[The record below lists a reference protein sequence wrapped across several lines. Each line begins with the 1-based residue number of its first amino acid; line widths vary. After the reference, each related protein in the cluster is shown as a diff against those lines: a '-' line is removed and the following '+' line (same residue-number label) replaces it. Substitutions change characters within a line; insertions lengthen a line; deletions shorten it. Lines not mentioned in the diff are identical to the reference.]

1 MSETDPPPR
10 QPRPPRLTGRQIR
23 AEVSREVATIQEEY
37 RATRRLPEHRC
48 RVCFA
53 PGTLVRTETGYRPIE
68 AIKVGD
74 RVLAGDGT
82 YRRVTETLS
91 RPYAGIVYEW
101 RTAAMTGPV
110 ISTKEHPVWSLGE
123 ESRSRWRD
131 NLNDTVP
138 VACGAS
144 SKPNYRVHYRMGW
157 SASEN
162 LAKGAW
168 VGTRVPLTETDLQ
181 YVDMP
186 ERFFRNKG
194 TGVRRRGPQRFELTD
209 DFLWMVGMYLAEGS
223 ANKRSLHFAL
233 HEDEVEYQQRLVGFF
248 TEHGY
253 SPKIVSNG
261 VGRSKAV
268 LVHSSALA
276 EWFPAWTGTGCANK
290 KIPEELMGL
299 PPKKAMRVIDGI
311 WCGDGYKKFNRVM
324 QTSRVL
330 ALQMAEILQR
340 DGRTATIHLT
350 QGPPTPSGAARKPA
364 YTTCWPSAADPERDI
379 RGRWSFR
386 EEKLAR
392 VISHN
397 KIDYTGMVFNLEVEG
412 EHTYVVENTLVHN
425 CQDPESLARVNRM
438 LTYGMKCREILDLV
452 SDLNEK
458 RAKNNQISYWSIV
471 RHAERHFNI
480 QEPMAAARRRI
491 LERRQAQIAEEF
503 GEAAGNILTSMGY
516 LDIVAQ
522 KGFENL
528 IDEETVV
535 DYETGLK
542 AQLKLEEMQRQGA
555 IEERIAEMRRD
566 VSLIQQA
573 VRDVVPAHLMSEILA
588 RIDELKGV
596 SRDDVVVEAELVED
610 SDDDLDDIGHDPD
623 ITSDREDP
631 LAED

>member
-1 MSETDPPPR
+1 M
-10 QPRPPRLTGRQIR
+10 
-23 AEVSREVATIQEEY
+23 
-37 RATRRLPEHRC
+37 PEHRC

-68 AIKVGD
+68 TIEVGD

-82 YRRVTETLS
+82 YRRVTETMS
-91 RPYAGIVYEW
+91 RPHVGVAYEW
-101 RTAAMTGPV
+101 RTAVMASPV

-138 VACGAS
+138 VACKAS
-144 SKPNYRVHYRMGW
+144 SKTNYRAHYRMGW
-157 SASEN
+157 SASES
-162 LAKGAW
+162 LTKGAW

-181 YVDMP
+181 YLDMP

-194 TGVRRRGPQRFELTD
+194 TGVRRRGPQRFEVTD
-209 DFLWMVGMYLAEGS
+209 DFLWMIGMYLAEGS

-253 SPKIVSNG
+253 NPKIVPNG
-261 VGRSKAV
+261 VGHSKAV

-276 EWFPAWTGTGCANK
+276 EWFPAWIGTGCANK
-290 KIPEELMGL
+290 KIPEELMAL
-299 PPKKAMRVIDGI
+299 PPKKAMRVVDGV
-311 WCGDGYKKFNRVM
+311 WCGDGYNKFNRVM

-350 QGPPTPSGAARKPA
+350 QGPPAPSGAARKPA
-364 YTTCWPSAADPERDI
+364 YTTCWPQDSDPERDI

-392 VISHN
+392 VISHHQV
-397 KIDYTGMVFNLEVEG
+397 DYTGMVFNLEVEG

-425 CQDPESLARVNRM
+425 CQDPESRTRVNR
-438 LTYGMKCREILDLV
+438 LLAYGMKITEIEDFIE
-452 SDLNEK
+452 DLNE
-458 RAKNNQISYWSIV
+458 RRPKNNKITYWSL
-471 RHAERHFNI
+471 RNHAERHFNV
-480 QEPMAAARRRI
+480 QEPASAARRRI
-491 LERRQAQIAEEF
+491 MERRKAEIADQM
-503 GEAAGNILTSMGY
+503 GDAAAHLLTGMAY

-528 IDEETVV
+528 VDETTVV

-542 AQLKLEEMQRQGA
+542 AQLKLEELQRDGA
-555 IEERIAEMRRD
+555 IEEQIAEMRRD
-566 VSLIQQA
+566 VSLLQQA
-573 VRDVVPAHLMSEILA
+573 VKDVVPPSMMAEISH
-588 RIDELKGV
+588 RIDELKGTT
-596 SRDDVVVEAELVED
+596 RDDVVDAEVVED
-610 SDDDLDDIGHDPD
+610 DDDDDVGYDPVLTAD
-623 ITSDREDP
+623 ANDTLGED
-631 LAED
+631 